1 MKLLVH
7 GYSSAAVDHA
17 GRLIGAASLHR
28 SSPFQR
34 YYRDIRAALH
44 NPPAD
49 DTVRDGLGTYLL
61 TEFHSLETQA
71 LETHEPEKLRET
83 KYAS

>member
-1 MKLLVH
+1 MTPVQT
-7 GYSSAAVDHA
+7 ARDHA

-61 TEFHSLETQA
+61 TNPHKEIRH
-71 LETHEPEKLRET
+71 
-83 KYAS
+83 AS